1 MTHLDPVCGMTIDE
15 VDAVG
20 THQHD
25 GVTYFFC
32 NPGCLERFQKNPQE
46 FLEPVIAA
54 APTAPAGATFICP
67 MDPDV
72 HFVAAWSLP
81 EVRHG
86 ARARS
91 VESGHRHRDHA
102 GRAEP

>member
-20 THQHD
+20 THEHD

-32 NPGCLERFQKNPQE
+32 NPSCLERFKSNPKE
-46 FLEPVIAA
+46 FLEPGIAG

-72 HFVAAWSLP
+72 HSSQP
-81 EVRHG
+81 G
-86 ARARS
+86 ACPKCGMAL
-91 VESGHRHRDHA
+91 
-102 GRAEP
+102 EPDRKRR